1 MITIRTILCPF
12 DGSSF
17 SRRALEHA
25 VALARWY
32 KAAITLLSVHPGGP
46 ETIGIEGSAP
56 GGPLA
61 ADERKRIV
69 AWLADMAAPAR
80 AEGVSIEARVVEG
93 RPAAEIVRVAKEL
106 SSELIVMGTHGRSGF
121 DRLVLGSV
129 TEKVLRR
136 APCPVLTVTERTAPV
151 HRAGRPPFES
161 IVCPIDFS
169 PSSLRAIEYSLS
181 LAQEAYGR
189 LTIVH
194 ALEPYPAD
202 EETMLARFDLGRYRH
217 AEEEHARERLRD
229 VLPEDARRWCKPE
242 NEVSRGK
249 AYRVILDAAERRA
262 ADLIVIGIH
271 GRNALDLALFGST
284 THHVVRAARC
294 PVLAIRTGPPA

>member
-1 MITIRTILCPF
+1 MITVRNILCPF
-12 DGSSF
+12 DGSEF

-25 VALARWY
+25 VALGRWY
-32 KAAITLLSVHPGGP
+32 KAGITLLHVYPGGP
-46 ETIGIEGSAP
+46 ESIEAEDGART
-56 GGPLA
+56 GPLA
-61 ADERKRIV
+61 AGERKRIV
-69 AWLADMAAPAR
+69 AWLADMGSPAR
-80 AEGVSIEARVVEG
+80 DGGVSVEARVAEG

-106 SSELIVMGTHGRSGF
+106 SAELIVMGTHGRSGF

-136 APCPVLTVTERTAPV
+136 APCPVLTVTARTAPV
-151 HRAGRPPFES
+151 HRTGRPPFES

-169 PSSLRAIEYSLS
+169 PSSLRAIEYALS
-181 LAQEAYGR
+181 LAQEAFSR

-194 ALEPYPAD
+194 ALEPLPAD

-217 AEEEHARERLRD
+217 AEEEQARERLRD
-229 VLPEDARRWCKPE
+229 VLPEGVRQWCKPE
-242 NEVSRGK
+242 HEVTRGK

-284 THHVVRAARC
+284 THHVVRAAHC

>member
-12 DGSSF
+12 DGSDF
-17 SRRALEHA
+17 SRRALDHA
-25 VALARWY
+25 IALGRWY
-32 KAAITLLSVHPGGP
+32 KAGITLLNVHPGGP

-56 GGPLA
+56 SGPLA
-61 ADERKRIV
+61 AGERKRIV
-69 AWLADMAAPAR
+69 SWLADMGSPAR
-80 AEGVSIEARVVEG
+80 AEGVSVEARVVEG
-93 RPAAEIVRVAKEL
+93 RPAAEIVGAAKDL
-106 SSELIVMGTHGRSGF
+106 SAELIVMGTHGRSGF

-136 APCPVLTVTERTAPV
+136 APCPVLTVTDRTASV
-151 HRAGRPPFES
+151 DRTGRPPFES

-169 PSSLRAIEYSLS
+169 ASSLRAIEYALS

-189 LTIVH
+189 LTILH

-217 AEEEHARERLRD
+217 AEEEQARARLRD

-242 NEVSRGK
+242 NEVTRGK
-249 AYRVILDAAERRA
+249 AYRVILEAAERRA
-262 ADLIVIGIH
+262 ADLIIMGIH

-284 THHVVRAARC
+284 THHVVRAAHC